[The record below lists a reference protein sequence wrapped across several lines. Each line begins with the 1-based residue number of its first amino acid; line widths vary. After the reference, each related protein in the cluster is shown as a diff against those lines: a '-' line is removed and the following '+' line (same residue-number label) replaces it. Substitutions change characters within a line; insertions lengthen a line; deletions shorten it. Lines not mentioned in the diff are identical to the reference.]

1 MGQAVG
7 CDRRRATSR
16 IAGKNRELRRL
27 QELLDREKEARL
39 ELEYM
44 YATQTEENETL
55 KRRIELEDSL
65 WESDAA
71 GRRLEPGADPRVM
84 HAREMLD
91 GTIRNGDLLV
101 RTTKFTPEKFD
112 FLLDELYVFR

>member
-1 MGQAVG
+1 MG

-16 IAGKNRELRRL
+16 IAGKNQELRRL

-65 WESDAA
+65 WE
-71 GRRLEPGADPRVM
+71 
-84 HAREMLD
+84 
-91 GTIRNGDLLV
+91 
-101 RTTKFTPEKFD
+101 
-112 FLLDELYVFR
+112 